1 MKLSFCI
8 PDKVYWITNF
18 LDYNMYKGI
27 HDAIIKER
35 NKINLHSSE
44 GKWSDDLIA
53 NIVPPLRVGVSK
65 YQPFDQLKT
74 LVRHNAFFKMDNLI
88 EMNTN
93 IHYMK
98 KGSGINWHDDSGW
111 KYGATLYINHKWSK
125 QWGGEFRFFNGQE
138 KSNLSEGEAMLFPA
152 EPIWIHGTEP
162 VTKGA
167 RYSINCFLKQ

>member
-98 KGSGINWHDDSGW
+98 KGSGINWHVDRDWETRS
-111 KYGATLYINHKWSK
+111 
-125 QWGGEFRFFNGQE
+125 
-138 KSNLSEGEAMLFPA
+138 
-152 EPIWIHGTEP
+152 
-162 VTKGA
+162 
-167 RYSINCFLKQ
+167 